1 VLVKQWI
8 APCVRQ
14 GFSLDDKEGTEPG
27 ARRDTPGT
35 RLVRPSNN
43 YQFHADVERQTG
55 GTGEKERERER
66 EGGGGRGRGRE
77 GRRESRHPPPLPS
90 SSWGPSSDNYSRAS
104 SE

>member
-1 VLVKQWI
+1 
-8 APCVRQ
+8 VRQ

-66 EGGGGRGRGRE
+66 ERGGEVEGEVERE
-77 GRRESRHPPPLPS
+77 GEKAVIPRRSPRLP
-90 SSWGPSSDNYSRAS
+90 GAPALIITAERPANEQGYH
-104 SE
+104 